1 MPTFDVQAMIR
12 GYHIYQHVWDAS
24 IHEELPCAREADN
37 LRDPF
42 AVAVMKSHQTVG
54 HIPMK
59 ISSVC
64 SLFLRHGGTITCTVT
79 GSRQHSQ
86 DLPQGGL
93 EIPCTLT
100 FEGGLKDVTKAE
112 KLIKKSLAVSAQQK
126 APVEKRGVATE
137 KRGLSG
143 HEDTPSGKKTRTENL
158 DFETES
164 ILNGAKLTDLHVHAA
179 QQLLKRQFPHL
190 NGLQPTVLQEKK
202 SLGVRKPVPN
212 HLQVIHSNADHW
224 IVASNIG
231 CRNGVV
237 NVYDSVYR
245 SVDKATRAVITNLF
259 QSSTIKTIDSQKQE
273 GGTDCGLFAIAT
285 ATALSNGIN
294 SWNFD
299 QSALRSHLVNCFKQD
314 FMSVFPCS

>member
-1 MPTFDVQAMIR
+1 MPTFDIEAMVR
-12 GYHIYQHVWDAS
+12 GYHVYQAVWDAS
-24 IHEELPCAREADN
+24 IHEELLCAREADN

-42 AVAVMKSHQTVG
+42 AVAVVKSHQTVG

-64 SLFLRHGGTITCTVT
+64 SLFLRHGGTITCKVT

-100 FEGGLKDVTKAE
+100 FEGGLKDINKAE
-112 KLIKKSLAVSAQQK
+112 KLIKKSLAVSTQQK
-126 APVEKRGVATE
+126 TPVENKCATVE

-143 HEDTPSGKKTRTENL
+143 HEDEPSGKKTCTGHL

-190 NGLQPTVLQEKK
+190 NGLQPTVLQAKK

-212 HLQVIHSNADHW
+212 QLQIIHSRGDHW

-231 CRNGVV
+231 CKNGVV

-259 QSSTIKTIDSQKQE
+259 QSSAVKIIESQKQE
-273 GGTDCGLFAIAT
+273 GGTDCGLFAIE
-285 ATALSNGIN
+285 LQPISNEQPPSKLFRSI
-294 SWNFD
+294 FD
-299 QSALRSHLVNCFKQD
+299 VSVSMLLVFTLRCTVAE
-314 FMSVFPCS
+314 